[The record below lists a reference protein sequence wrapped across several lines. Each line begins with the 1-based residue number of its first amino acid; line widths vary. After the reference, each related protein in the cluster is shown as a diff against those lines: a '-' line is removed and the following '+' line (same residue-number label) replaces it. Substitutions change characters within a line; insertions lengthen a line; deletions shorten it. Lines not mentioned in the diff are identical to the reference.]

1 LPGVALTNNPPCRIS
16 DEDLESYRDE
26 ASDFVADFFNTETF
40 RTPGPLMTTALAMFG
55 NTSFFYAASMADKE
69 SSNQTI
75 NSICEQAS
83 LPLTGLGLQNS
94 QHQWCNRAG
103 LRSYETAPSMEGF
116 MASYFEGF
124 RDGNRTENMLE
135 MGMFFANEALLT
147 TAASERDARR
157 IYFNPGTTI
166 TKPKRDMAAIIC
178 VSVLIGLQTIGLCV
192 LMWYIL
198 HAPTWTD
205 TLDAD
210 ALAQIGGQLKEWG
223 EQRPDPTELSGV
235 VGIDSARH
243 DADASSVR
251 LSTAHDTSVHS
262 RPIHLSLGG
271 EGLITRSAMKRM
283 RTDSTVVYS

>member
-1 LPGVALTNNPPCRIS
+1 LPGVALTNSFPFRIS
-16 DEDLESYRDE
+16 DEDLENYRGE
-26 ASDFVADFFNTETF
+26 ASDFVTDPFNTETL

-55 NTSFFYAASMADKE
+55 NTSFFYAASMADNE

-94 QHQWCNRAG
+94 QHQWCVRADLG
-103 LRSYETAPSMEGF
+103 SYEATPSMQGF
-116 MASYFEGF
+116 MTSYFEGF
-124 RDGNRTENMLE
+124 RDGNQTEIMLE

-166 TKPKRDMAAIIC
+166 TKPKKDMAAILC
-178 VSVLIGLQTIGLCV
+178 VSVLVGLQTIGLCV

-198 HAPTWTD
+198 HAPTWTN

-223 EQRPDPTELSGV
+223 EPRPDPTQMSGV
-235 VGIDSARH
+235 VGVDSARH

-283 RTDSTVVYS
+283 GTDSTVVYS